1 MPNRKAGAPRR
12 PGIVLDLDGTI
23 WVEGRLIT
31 GAFEC
36 IQWLQ
41 ANEYPLLYLTNNP
54 VRPMAY
60 ASRLTAH
67 GLPTSP
73 AEVITASGILKDYL
87 AETAPGANLFI
98 LADPDVRA
106 QFEPDFRLS
115 EDPAVIDV
123 VIATSP
129 AALDYDGLT
138 VAYRA
143 LRRGARFLATNAD
156 PSCVAPDG
164 LEVPHAAAVIGALE
178 ASTKRKVEV
187 VAGKPSRLAAERVL
201 RRLDRSPAEILV
213 VGDSLDTDVRF
224 ACENGMASVL
234 VLTGVAQRDDL
245 AHSSWTPVHVLDS
258 IAGLPALL
266 ESMPAAQGAEPGP

>member
-1 MPNRKAGAPRR
+1 MMLKPPEHSEGVARL
-12 PGIVLDLDGTI
+12 PGVVLDLDGTI
-23 WVEGRLIT
+23 WVDGRMIP
-31 GAFEC
+31 GALEC
-36 IQWLQ
+36 LHWLRS
-41 ANEYPLLYLTNNP
+41 AGYPVVYLTNNP
-54 VRPMAY
+54 VRPEAY
-60 ASRLTAH
+60 AARLSA
-67 GLPTSP
+67 GGVPTSP
-73 AEVITASGILKDYL
+73 DEVITASSILQEYL
-87 AETAPGANLFI
+87 RETAPGATVYV

-106 QFEPDFRLS
+106 QLEPSFRLS
-115 EDPAVIDV
+115 EDPAEIDV
-123 VIATSP
+123 VIASSP
-129 AALDYDGLT
+129 TALDYDGLT

-178 ASTKRKVEV
+178 ASTKRKVEL
-187 VAGKPSRLAAERVL
+187 VAGKPSRLAAERAQS
-201 RRLDRSPAEILV
+201 RLGRMPSEILV

-245 AHSSWTPVHVLDS
+245 ADSSWTPGHVLDS

-266 ESMPAAQGAEPGP
+266 EARGSGA

>member
-1 MPNRKAGAPRR
+1 MTLRVPEHNAGVPRL
-12 PGIVLDLDGTI
+12 PGVVLDLDGTI
-23 WVEGRLIT
+23 WVDGRMIP
-31 GAFEC
+31 GALEC
-36 IQWLQ
+36 LHWLRS
-41 ANEYPLLYLTNNP
+41 AGYPVVYLTNNP
-54 VRPMAY
+54 VRPEAY
-60 ASRLTAH
+60 AARLSA
-67 GLPTSP
+67 GGVPTSP
-73 AEVITASGILKDYL
+73 EEVITASSILQEHL
-87 AETAPGANLFI
+87 RQTAPGATVYV

-106 QFEPDFRLS
+106 QLEADFRLS
-115 EDPAVIDV
+115 EDPAEIDV
-123 VIATSP
+123 VIASSP
-129 AALDYDGLT
+129 TALDYGGLT

-178 ASTKRKVEV
+178 ASTKRKVEL
-187 VAGKPSRLAAERVL
+187 VAGKPSHLAAERVQ
-201 RRLDRSPAEILV
+201 RRLDRPPAEILV

-266 ESMPAAQGAEPGP
+266 EVLGAGA